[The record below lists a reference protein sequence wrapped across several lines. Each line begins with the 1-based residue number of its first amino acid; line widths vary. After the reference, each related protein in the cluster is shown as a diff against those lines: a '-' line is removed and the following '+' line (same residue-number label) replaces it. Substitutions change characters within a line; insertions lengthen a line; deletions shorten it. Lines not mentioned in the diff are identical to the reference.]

1 MTDKKRLYEIIPDS
15 SNIRRSLDLAEKYGA
30 VFEYNDFMLPGY
42 LDDRAECRRKL
53 IFYKSLGRDCSNDTL
68 HGAFIDIS
76 VHSEDSLI
84 RKVSRFRVRQSMEIA
99 QEMGVRGVV
108 FHTGLLASFNDKK
121 YRESWLEANV
131 EFWTDILEEYKN
143 QSVYMENM
151 FDWNSRELVQLT
163 KAMQNSDRFG
173 ICLDYAH
180 AAVFGQEDSP
190 EIWFQETA
198 PYIRHMHINDNDLVK
213 DMHLPLGDGI
223 IDWNRFFN
231 LMEEYQIEASVLL
244 EMVGWEKQ
252 LRSLEYL
259 ESKGFLK

>member
-1 MTDKKRLYEIIPDS
+1 MRLKMTDKKRLYEIIPDS

-42 LDDRAECRRKL
+42 LDDRAECRRKM

-151 FDWNSRELVQLT
+151 FDWNSRE
-163 KAMQNSDRFG
+163 
-173 ICLDYAH
+173 
-180 AAVFGQEDSP
+180 
-190 EIWFQETA
+190 
-198 PYIRHMHINDNDLVK
+198 
-213 DMHLPLGDGI
+213 
-223 IDWNRFFN
+223 
-231 LMEEYQIEASVLL
+231 
-244 EMVGWEKQ
+244 
-252 LRSLEYL
+252 
-259 ESKGFLK
+259 

>member
-1 MTDKKRLYEIIPDS
+1 M
-15 SNIRRSLDLAEKYGA
+15 
-30 VFEYNDFMLPGY
+30 
-42 LDDRAECRRKL
+42 
-53 IFYKSLGRDCSNDTL
+53 
-68 HGAFIDIS
+68 
-76 VHSEDSLI
+76 
-84 RKVSRFRVRQSMEIA
+84 
-99 QEMGVRGVV
+99 
-108 FHTGLLASFNDKK
+108 
-121 YRESWLEANV
+121 

-173 ICLDYAH
+173 ICFDYAH
-180 AAVFGQEDSP
+180 AAVFGKEESP
-190 EIWFQETA
+190 EAWFEKTV

-223 IDWNRFFN
+223 INWNRFFN
-231 LMEEYQIEASVLL
+231 LMEEHQIEASVLP
-244 EMVGWEKQ
+244 ERTGWEKQ

>member
-1 MTDKKRLYEIIPDS
+1 M
-15 SNIRRSLDLAEKYGA
+15 
-30 VFEYNDFMLPGY
+30 
-42 LDDRAECRRKL
+42 
-53 IFYKSLGRDCSNDTL
+53 GRDCSNDTL

-108 FHTGLLASFNDKK
+108 FHTGLLASFNDEK

-163 KAMQNSDRFG
+163 KAMRNSDRFG
-173 ICLDYAH
+173 ICFDYAH

-213 DMHLPLGDGI
+213 DMHLPL
-223 IDWNRFFN
+223 
-231 LMEEYQIEASVLL
+231 
-244 EMVGWEKQ
+244 EMV
-252 LRSLEYL
+252 
-259 ESKGFLK
+259 